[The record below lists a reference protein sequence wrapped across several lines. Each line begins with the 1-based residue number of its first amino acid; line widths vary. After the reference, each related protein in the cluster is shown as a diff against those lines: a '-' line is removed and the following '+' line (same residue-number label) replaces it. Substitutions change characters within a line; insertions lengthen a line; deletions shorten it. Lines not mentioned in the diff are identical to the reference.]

1 MTSTQ
6 PRYRWAVL
14 AIGVAAQT
22 SFATYSQGLAAL
34 GPVFRQRFAIDL
46 VQTGAL
52 LTAVNV
58 GVALTLVAW
67 GLLADR
73 FGERLVLFAGLVG
86 AGLALAAAAFAS
98 GFAAV
103 FAFLVASGMLGSCAN
118 AASGRAVMAW
128 FGPLERG
135 TALGIRQMGTPL
147 GGALGAA
154 LLPLLALAY
163 GFTGALLAL
172 ALASAVAGC
181 AAGAWL
187 RDTVRTRRE
196 QPAGPHPLADAR
208 IWRLAVG
215 GALLVAGQLSLISYL
230 VIFLYEHRGLPL
242 AVAAGLLAAVQ
253 VGGAVARVVAGRW
266 SDVRRARIG
275 PMLLI
280 AAAMVAAF
288 LLLGVVAEAPL
299 ALLLPVL
306 LLTTVLSMSSNGLA
320 FTATGEI
327 AGLARSATAM
337 GFQNTALFVSGVAG
351 PIAFAAVVLRL
362 GWQAAF
368 VFLALLA
375 LAGWLVLRPLV
386 NQEAKGW
393 QRARAP
399 AGQREA

>member
-1 MTSTQ
+1 VASVR

-14 AIGVAAQT
+14 AIGVGAQS

-34 GPVFRQRFAIDL
+34 GPVFRQRFSIDL

-67 GLLADR
+67 GVLADR
-73 FGERLVLFAGLVG
+73 FGERVVLFAGLFG
-86 AGLALAAAAFAS
+86 AGLALAGAAFSATFS
-98 GFAAV
+98 TV
-103 FAFLVASGMLGSCAN
+103 FAFLVACGMLGSCAN

-154 LLPLLALAY
+154 ALPLLALGF

-172 ALASAVAGC
+172 AATSTLAGA

-187 RDTVRTRRE
+187 RGSVRGGRE
-196 QPAGPHPLADAR
+196 QPVGPHPLADGR
-208 IWRLAVG
+208 IWRLALG
-215 GALLVAGQLSLISYL
+215 GALLVAGQLSLITYL
-230 VIFLYEHRGLPL
+230 VIFLYERRGLPL
-242 AVAAGLLAAVQ
+242 ATAAALLAGVQ
-253 VGGAVARVVAGRW
+253 LGGAAARVAAGRW
-266 SDVRRARIG
+266 SDLRRARIA

-280 AAAMVAAF
+280 AVAMVAAF
-288 LLLGVVAEAPL
+288 LLLGLVAEAPL
-299 ALLLPVL
+299 VLLVPILLLA
-306 LLTTVLSMSSNGLA
+306 TVLSMSSNGLA

-351 PIAFAAVVLRL
+351 PIAFAAVVSRL
-362 GWQAAF
+362 GWRAAF
-368 VFLALLA
+368 VFLAALA
-375 LAGWLVLRPLV
+375 LAGWFVLRPLGK
-386 NQEAKGW
+386 EEEIGW
-393 QRARAP
+393 HPPNA
-399 AGQREA
+399 

>member
-1 MTSTQ
+1 
-6 PRYRWAVL
+6 VL
-14 AIGVAAQT
+14 AIGVAAQS

-73 FGERLVLFAGLVG
+73 FGERRVLFAGLAG
-86 AGLALAAAAFAS
+86 AGLALAGAAFS
-98 GFAAV
+98 TSFVSV
-103 FAFLVASGMLGSCAN
+103 FVFLVASGMLGSCAN

-154 LLPLLALAY
+154 ALPLLAFAY

-172 ALASAVAGC
+172 AAISA
-181 AAGAWL
+181 AAGGAAGTWL
-187 RDTVRTRRE
+187 RDTVRQRLE

-208 IWRLAVG
+208 IWRLAIG
-215 GALLVAGQLSLISYL
+215 GSLLVAGQLSMISYL
-230 VIFLYEHRGLPL
+230 VIFLYEHRRLPI
-242 AVAAGLLAAVQ
+242 AVAAGLLAGVQ
-253 VGGAVARVVAGRW
+253 LGGAAARVVAGRW
-266 SDVRRARIG
+266 SDLRRARIG
-275 PMLLI
+275 PMLWI

-288 LLLGVVAEAPL
+288 LLVAVTAEAPL
-299 ALLLPVL
+299 PLLVPVL

-337 GFQNTALFVSGVAG
+337 GFQNTALFVTGVLG
-351 PIAFAAVVLRL
+351 PIAFAAVVSRF
-362 GWQAAF
+362 GWPPAF
-368 VFLALLA
+368 AFLALLA
-375 LAGWLVLRPLV
+375 AAGWVVLRPLV
-386 NQEAKGW
+386 GQEAQGW
-393 QRARAP
+393 QAAK
-399 AGQREA
+399 A